1 MFAAVIPGHAT
12 SMNPSATI
20 AGSSL
25 RPANCSEW
33 GQNRGLALPGT
44 WKCLGFVT
52 DNNDDKWDDRT
63 TLFIRI
69 A

>member
-1 MFAAVIPGHAT
+1 MMAAVIPGHSGA
-12 SMNPSATI
+12 MNPTATI

-33 GQNRGLALPGT
+33 GQNRDWALPGT

-52 DNNDDKWDDRT
+52 DNSDDRWDDRT
-63 TLFIRI
+63 TLWIRI